1 MRHQQ
6 KKFRPH
12 KKPIFYCDEDFPKPS
27 LVILSDFQ
35 VKHSVLD
42 FRFQGREDEFH
53 YQTAF
58 KNKSILITLDEDY
71 LDNKRFK
78 LSQTFGVIIIKVG
91 QLANWQRVNTILE
104 KLRPMLKNLENDSCK
119 FCKIA
124 VSLEGYTKLRLENNK
139 IIKDEIAWR
148 SISGMS

>member
-12 KKPIFYCDEDFPKPS
+12 KRPSFYCDENFPKPS
-27 LVILSDFQ
+27 LIIFKDFQ

-58 KNKSILITLDEDY
+58 KNKSILLTLDEDY

-91 QLANWQRVNTILE
+91 QLANWQRVNQILE
-104 KLRPMLKNLENDSCK
+104 KLKPVLKSLNNDSLN

-124 VSLEGYTKLRLENNK
+124 VSLEGYTKLGLKDNK
-139 IIKDEIAWR
+139 IVKEEITWKGK
-148 SISGMS
+148 SLNF